1 MDALLPDEIGAVRES
16 FIRFM
21 TDEVV
26 PVMPDYEKR
35 GEFPRDLVAK
45 MGAGG
50 FFGPVFPE
58 SLGGSDM
65 GFLAMTVICEELAR
79 LDSSLAFCYNQQGM
93 TCPYSIYVGGTD
105 AQCATYIPNLLAG
118 KTVGMWSLTEPGGGS
133 DAAGNMKTV
142 ARRDGDVYKLTGS
155 KMFATLA
162 NETDV
167 GVLFAKTDPE
177 AGHKGVSAF
186 IVEPK
191 KYPGWTADPV
201 DFVGLS
207 KSFRSCAVFLE
218 DFVVPVENRIGAE
231 GKGFAV
237 AMHAIQ
243 AGRVSVAARGIGI
256 ARACIE
262 LAADYAKE
270 RMVRGSALATYQ
282 MVQADIADCV
292 TLVEAAR
299 ALTYESARAMDADLP
314 ANRLSSQAKYA
325 AGLAVQQ
332 AAAKMSEIFGGYG
345 LAEEYPISSL
355 ASYARLFNIGEGAPA
370 VQRILIAED
379 FLGIKNADRHP
390 TSYRHPRGKPA
401 A

>member
-1 MDALLPDEIGAVRES
+1 
-16 FIRFM
+16 
-21 TDEVV
+21 
-26 PVMPDYEKR
+26 
-35 GEFPRDLVAK
+35 
-45 MGAGG
+45 
-50 FFGPVFPE
+50 
-58 SLGGSDM
+58 
-65 GFLAMTVICEELAR
+65 
-79 LDSSLAFCYNQQGM
+79 
-93 TCPYSIYVGGTD
+93 
-105 AQCATYIPNLLAG
+105 
-118 KTVGMWSLTEPGGGS
+118 
-133 DAAGNMKTV
+133 
-142 ARRDGDVYKLTGS
+142 
-155 KMFATLA
+155 
-162 NETDV
+162 
-167 GVLFAKTDPE
+167 
-177 AGHKGVSAF
+177 
-186 IVEPK
+186 
-191 KYPGWTADPV
+191 
-201 DFVGLS
+201 
-207 KSFRSCAVFLE
+207 VFLE

-237 AMHAIQ
+237 AMHAVQ

-262 LAADYAKE
+262 LAADYAKG

-345 LAEEYPISSL
+345 LAEEYPISKL

-390 TSYRHPRGKPA
+390 TDYRNPRGDGG
-401 A
+401 